1 MLETA
6 PNIQICASQVRP
18 APSPYRHRTAGRR
31 AFFLTFSIT
40 QRDAPPRR
48 GRCYVTGLVAL
59 VGEVP
64 VDVAGDRRSR
74 GDKITPDQARP
85 MRQIRTF
92 GQ

>member
-1 MLETA
+1 MGL
-6 PNIQICASQVRP
+6 ISISRP
-18 APSPYRHRTAGRR
+18 PIAAGRR

-40 QRDAPPRR
+40 QRDAPPDAAAA
-48 GRCYVTGLVAL
+48 TSPGLVAL

-85 MRQIRTF
+85 MRQMSAPTPRPDVW
-92 GQ
+92 G